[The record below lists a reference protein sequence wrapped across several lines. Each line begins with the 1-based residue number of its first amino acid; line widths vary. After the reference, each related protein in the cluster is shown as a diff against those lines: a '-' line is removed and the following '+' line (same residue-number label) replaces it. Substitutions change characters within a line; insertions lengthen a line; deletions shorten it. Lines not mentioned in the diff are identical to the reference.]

1 MQLIRPAM
9 ILMLLTTSGLH
20 AQAPA
25 AGTLFPQP
33 FVVEH
38 QLIQTDPDGSAFAT
52 DPVTDYYGGSWIVS
66 VRPDGSRLV
75 IDLARRELTEVR
87 PEQGTYWTVSF
98 SRLAELQEALARAE
112 GTITHIAAEPEP
124 KRDAAPEFTIT
135 ESAARARSDEPQIPQ
150 AKAVMARSGIRHLLV
165 ALKDATPEA
174 PALEVWMDP
183 QIALGPAAI
192 AAMMRFEEEVVGA
205 RAGKTREV
213 PPSRYLAEARQHA
226 GGAFPIRTRR
236 TIAGPE
242 GTLQG
247 TIEDLATRLEPLE
260 SFPLELVRIADGL
273 KQIPHPLE
281 AVVAF
286 AEQEA
291 AIRDAMAGEPD
302 AAKAAAGALKAQQQH

>member
-9 ILMLLTTSGLH
+9 ILMLLTASGLQ

-38 QLIQTDPDGSAFAT
+38 QLIQTDSDGSAFAS
-52 DPVTDYYGGSWIVS
+52 DPVTDYYGGTWIVS

-87 PEQGTYWTVSF
+87 PEHGTYWTVSF

-112 GTITHIAAEPEP
+112 GTSPTV
-124 KRDAAPEFTIT
+124 APELESKRAVGPPEFVVT
-135 ESAARARSDEPQIPQ
+135 EPATRARRDETRIPE
-150 AKAVMARSGIRHLLV
+150 AKALQARSGVRHLRV

-174 PALEVWMDP
+174 PALEVWVDP

-192 AAMMRFEEEVVGA
+192 AALLRFEEDVLGA
-205 RAGKTREV
+205 RTVPGKAREV
-213 PPSRYLAEARQHA
+213 PPSRYLAAARQHA
-226 GGAFPIRTRR
+226 GGAFPIRTLRAL
-236 TIAGPE
+236 AGPE
-242 GTLQG
+242 GTPQG

-273 KQIPHPLE
+273 QQIPHPLE

-302 AAKAAAGALKAQQQH
+302 AAKAAAGALKAQ